1 MPTVK
6 THQSAGVTTH
16 FSIDSAERVAWCNI
30 ETEGLGLYKGKKNIH
45 AISIST
51 QRADHWFPCFWL
63 PWGGDKTY
71 KVTLV
76 DKRPFKVGGE
86 PKIFLT
92 AAVDGCSVFVEGTEE
107 EPTVYHANA
116 MGQNPS
122 GFDLNTQRYAVRV
135 DRSMLM
141 RDRLLAI
148 PEPKRGTGSGLRVAE
163 GGDYMIDFL
172 QALPP
177 QEEQRLKD
185 EAAQWLRKKK
195 IQPGQGTAQ
204 GANGAVRDMGIQVEA
219 HQGTVFGVKK
229 NKRWSFYYQRRV
241 SMKYSTPK
249 SGRTDLSKTKNW
261 NTYSMWLSAEVVK
274 FWPTGG
280 NEVPRITPL
289 PNWPG

>member
-1 MPTVK
+1 MPHGNLLPTVK

-16 FSIDSAERVAWCNI
+16 FSIDSAERVARCNI
-30 ETEGLGLYKGKKNIH
+30 ETEGLGGYKGNKNIH

-51 QRADHWFPCFWL
+51 QRSDHWFPCFWL
-63 PWGGDKTY
+63 PWGGNQTY

-122 GFDLNTQRYAVRV
+122 GFDRNTQRYAIRV

-148 PEPKRGTGSGLRVAE
+148 PEPKRERGAAFVSPKVA
-163 GGDYMIDFL
+163 
-172 QALPP
+172 
-177 QEEQRLKD
+177 
-185 EAAQWLRKKK
+185 
-195 IQPGQGTAQ
+195 T
-204 GANGAVRDMGIQVEA
+204 
-219 HQGTVFGVKK
+219 T
-229 NKRWSFYYQRRV
+229 
-241 SMKYSTPK
+241 
-249 SGRTDLSKTKNW
+249 
-261 NTYSMWLSAEVVK
+261 
-274 FWPTGG
+274 
-280 NEVPRITPL
+280 
-289 PNWPG
+289 